1 VEHAPLTRKQP
12 RCRPLRQ
19 EADQHEEREARI
31 EEIIERAK
39 QSLAKA
45 SQTIAEARRLS
56 SGIAR
61 KPPR

>member
-1 VEHAPLTRKQP
+1 MTRKQP
-12 RCRPLRQ
+12 RRRPLRQ

-45 SQTIAEARRLS
+45 SQTIARRLS
-56 SGIAR
+56 SSTAR